1 MMAAL
6 FEEINDTLQEV
17 GQMMVVA
24 DLSKDFSLPHD
35 FLMQVINRTDKNKAI
50 FLRGKR

>member
-1 MMAAL
+1 MAAL

-17 GQMMVVA
+17 GQMVVS

-35 FLMQVINRTDKNKAI
+35 FLMQVSNLVMVVKC
-50 FLRGKR
+50 